1 MVCIFYPKTI
11 QLDETMERYFC
22 MHSYLRDFEQLTNT
36 HEYISKQYYSGKSL
50 DHVKSKIF
58 ENDRR

>member
-11 QLDETMERYFC
+11 QLDETMERCFC

-36 HEYISKQYYSGKSL
+36 HEYISEQYYSGKSL
-50 DHVKSKIF
+50 NHVIF
-58 ENDRR
+58 KNDRR